1 MKINAP
7 VALGL
12 LSMAMS
18 AWAAPA
24 DDIKNLL
31 LQGKDKQAYELGR
44 ATPQQLGEPAFD
56 FYFGIAALNAGT
68 PGEGVLALER
78 YLLQFPGNRSAQ
90 FQLARGY
97 YILGEDQRARTEF
110 EALAPQAQ
118 GDERQSIQRFLDA
131 IRARESR
138 YKPTASAF
146 AEAGFG
152 HDSNINSGVASGQIG
167 GLPQGFVV
175 APGQTSERVRGAFGT
190 ASAGVQGVYPVAPG
204 VSLYGGAAASWRVH
218 PGGRADVFDQ
228 QLASV
233 QGGATVL
240 QGRNL
245 VRLGVDLTSLAVDNQ
260 RYLGVATLS
269 GEWHRQA
276 DQYNRFGLGLQWS
289 RQSYRDVTSFL
300 DLAQTVPVTSD
311 ATVRDSD
318 VVSASAF
325 WNRTLDHAWEPA
337 LSLST
342 QLAREHNRRDR
353 PDLSRD
359 IWGLRLGATAQPAP
373 KWTVA
378 GGLSFQA
385 SRHDAEFAPGLDT
398 RRDRLATL
406 DLSAAYALDRSW
418 SLRTEYQHVSQH
430 SNIGLYQYQR
440 NVLALKLR
448 YQTP

>member
-1 MKINAP
+1 MKHKAL
-7 VALGL
+7 VAIGL
-12 LSMAMS
+12 LSMAAG
-18 AWAAPA
+18 AWAEPA

-44 ATPQQLGEPAFD
+44 AAPERLGEPAFD
-56 FYFGIAALNAGT
+56 FYFGIAALNAGA

-78 YLLQFPGNRSAQ
+78 YLLQFPDNRSAQ

-97 YILGEDQRARTEF
+97 YILGEDQRARKEF
-110 EALAPQAQ
+110 EALAPAAQ
-118 GDERQSIQRFLDA
+118 GDELQSIQRFLDA

-146 AEAGFG
+146 AELGFG
-152 HDSNINSGVASGQIG
+152 RDSNINSGVASGQIA
-167 GLPQGFVV
+167 GLPSGFIV
-175 APGQTSERVRGAFGT
+175 APGQTSERVRGSFGS
-190 ASAGVQGVYPVAPG
+190 AAAGVQGVYPVAPG

-233 QGGATVL
+233 QGGATAL

-245 VRLGVDLTSLAVDNQ
+245 VRVGLDFTTLAVDNQ
-260 RYLGVATLS
+260 RYLGIGTLS
-269 GEWHRQA
+269 GEWHRQV

-289 RQSYRDVTSFL
+289 RQSYHDVTTFL
-300 DLAQTVPVTSD
+300 DLAQTVPVTSE

-318 VVSASAF
+318 VLSASAF
-325 WNRTLDHAWEPA
+325 WNRTLDHPWQPV
-337 LSLST
+337 LSVST
-342 QLAREHNRRDR
+342 QFASEHNRRDR

-359 IWGLRLGATAQPAP
+359 IWGLRLGATVQPAA
-373 KWTVA
+373 KWTLA
-378 GGLSFQA
+378 GALAWQA
-385 SRHDAEFAPGLDT
+385 SRHGAEFAPGVDT
-398 RRDRLATL
+398 RRDRFVSL
-406 DLSAAYALDRSW
+406 DLSAAYALDRRW